1 MHLDVAESVKESDEE
16 KAAEDE
22 NKQVGQGEG
31 GLTCTADRGEGVAAA
46 TSILTTVTAA
56 STVDVSV
63 TVSESATPVST
74 SVTTQAEITPVNSNT
89 TGKEY
94 RYIYIH
100 TDSLARLL
108 SKLLKYYSS
117 QLWPQCRRALGTDI
131 TFIKRV

>member
-1 MHLDVAESVKESDEE
+1 MNFDVAESVKESDEE

-31 GLTCTADRGEGVAAA
+31 GVTCTADRGERVAA
-46 TSILTTVTAA
+46 TSIPTTVTAASAA

-94 RYIYIH
+94 KDRGKKTSTY
-100 TDSLARLL
+100 
-108 SKLLKYYSS
+108 
-117 QLWPQCRRALGTDI
+117 
-131 TFIKRV
+131 